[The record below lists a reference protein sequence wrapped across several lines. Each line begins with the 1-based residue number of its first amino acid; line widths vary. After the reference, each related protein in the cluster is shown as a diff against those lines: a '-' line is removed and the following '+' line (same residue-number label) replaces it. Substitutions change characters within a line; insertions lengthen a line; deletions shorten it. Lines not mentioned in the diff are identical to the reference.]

1 MRVLVAGIVLLVCLV
16 KHGVAKTLY
25 VKQGGVDTGLCE
37 TAGSPC
43 GTFNFV
49 FPKAV
54 AGDTIN
60 LDTTGGPFTQT
71 LRFNI
76 NFTAQNGTSGNR
88 ITFQGKD
95 GITAEIRPNTGNPVA
110 VDMKNLQY
118 WTMKNIRVDGRNLV
132 GGATTT
138 YAFSISSSPY
148 GGASTTSKNL
158 VIEDVE
164 IVDVRNP
171 TGSNSV
177 GIGPNGDDITLTRLT
192 VNGTHLTAGDNEGS
206 HCVYQAVG
214 NRLIL
219 ENSTMFNCGGFGV
232 QLNDSTNV
240 GNGDGVSGNTGGI
253 IRYNRIFDNGKR
265 SSGSRGGIVVYH
277 HYNNVQI
284 YGNLIYSN
292 DAGEALLIEGSNNN
306 NNKIW
311 HNSIVSNVG
320 PCIHSGTDA
329 SHSSVSMSF
338 RDNICEANGT
348 GANFDDFSSN
358 STITHNVF
366 SDNTGMVNT
375 GSGNTLS
382 DNLTSDPLLV
392 NVGAQ
397 DYHLQSGS
405 PARNTGVAVGIVLD
419 FDGVSYGSPPSRG
432 AFEFPGAPPVVT
444 IGFRR
449 VVVY

>member
-1 MRVLVAGIVLLVCLV
+1 MRRILTLVGILLLCLV
-16 KHGVAKTLY
+16 QHGVAKTLY

-60 LDTTGGPFTQT
+60 LDTTGGVFTQT
-71 LRFNI
+71 LRFNL
-76 NFTAQNGTSGNR
+76 NFTAQNGSAGNV

-95 GITAEIRPNTGNPVA
+95 GITAEIRPSSGVEVVTFRNVR
-110 VDMKNLQY
+110 Y
-118 WTMKNIRVDGRNLV
+118 WTMKNIRVDGRNMV
-132 GGATTT
+132 
-138 YAFSISSSPY
+138 
-148 GGASTTSKNL
+148 GGASTTNGIVVTSSTYGSATDSRNIT
-158 VIEDVE
+158 IEDVD
-164 IVDVRNP
+164 IVDIRNP
-171 TGSNSV
+171 TGSNSL
-177 GIGPNGDDITLTRLT
+177 GISPSGDDITITRMS
-192 VNGTHLTAGDNEGS
+192 VNGTHLAAGDNEGS
-206 HCVYQAVG
+206 HCLYQAQG
-214 NRLIL
+214 NRITIQ
-219 ENSTMFNCGGFGV
+219 NSVFQNCGGFGI
-232 QLNDSTNV
+232 QLNDSGNV
-240 GNGDGVSGNTGGI
+240 GAGDGVAENTGAVI
-253 IRYNRIFDNGKR
+253 KYNRIFDNGKR
-265 SSGSRGGIVVYH
+265 SSGSRGGITIYH
-277 HYNNVQI
+277 HHINSQI

-292 DAGEALLIEGSNNN
+292 DAGPGFLVEGSGSSGHQ
-306 NNKIW
+306 IW
-311 HNSIVSNVG
+311 HNSIVSNIG
-320 PCIHSGTDA
+320 ECGHFGTDV
-329 SHSSVSMSF
+329 SHPTTLMSF
-338 RDNICEANGT
+338 RNNICEANGN

-375 GSGNTLS
+375 GTGNTLS

-432 AFEFPGAPPVVT
+432 AFEFGGAPPVVT